1 MSGEELVALLVLGV
15 VLLGSCAAMGLG
27 LARAAARPV
36 PKPEP
41 DDLFDVAR
49 STGGIDAPQCTY
61 TEERA
66 TGLWRCTNPSHPDH
80 PIDHWLQRTS

>member
-1 MSGEELVALLVLGV
+1 MSGGELAALCVLGV
-15 VLLGSCAAMGLG
+15 VLLGTFAAMGLG

-49 STGGIDAPQCTY
+49 TTGGIDAQQCTY